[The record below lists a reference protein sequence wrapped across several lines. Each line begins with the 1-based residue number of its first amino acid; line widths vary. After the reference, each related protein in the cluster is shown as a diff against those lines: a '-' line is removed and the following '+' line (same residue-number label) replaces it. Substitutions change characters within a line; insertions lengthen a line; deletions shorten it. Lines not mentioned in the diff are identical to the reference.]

1 MTRNSKL
8 FWVGAAGIGTTGTLW
23 VLLRRYF
30 AGKQQ
35 FPAHENP
42 PAARAKPTAKQFA
55 QGILRAAEDP
65 NIGFIWQDWWRVM
78 EEMFP
83 EADENLQARLKD
95 VLVFA
100 TLKNTMVMKIPRAI
114 QTATTTMQLQKVIEW
129 IDSLPG
135 QWHDW
140 MESLGVVLPAATLH
154 LTAEVPL
161 SDKFN
166 TEIEAARRRIVAAAA
181 E

>member
-1 MTRNSKL
+1 MRRKSKL
-8 FWVGAAGIGTTGTLW
+8 LWAGAGIGVGAAGTLW

-30 AGKQQ
+30 VK
-35 FPAHENP
+35 PTVKLPVIP
-42 PAARAKPTAKQFA
+42 PAKPTAKQFA
-55 QGILRAAEDP
+55 QGVLRAAEDP
-65 NIGFIWQDWWRVM
+65 NIGFVWQDWWRVM
-78 EEMFP
+78 EELFP
-83 EADENLQARLKD
+83 EVNEKLQQ

-100 TLKNTMVMKIPRAI
+100 TIKNTLAIKIPRAI

-140 MESLGVVLPAATLH
+140 MEALGAVLPENIAATLH

-161 SDKFN
+161 SDIFN
-166 TEIEAARRRIVAAAA
+166 TEIDAARKRIEVAEAATA